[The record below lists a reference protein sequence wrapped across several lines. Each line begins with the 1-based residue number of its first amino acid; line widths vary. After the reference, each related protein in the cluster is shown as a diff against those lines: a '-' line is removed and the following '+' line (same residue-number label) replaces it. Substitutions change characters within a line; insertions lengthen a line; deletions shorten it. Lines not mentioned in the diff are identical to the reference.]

1 MWTSEVQDADL
12 NLVPGMEGSEYHT
25 ILARDIDAT
34 PRYLATGTATCMAAN
49 RISYAFNL
57 SGPSVVVDTACSSAM
72 VALHQAVRSLRDDE
86 ASMALVC
93 GAKLI
98 LSPDMFIPSSE
109 MGFLNSSGR
118 CRSFDAAGDG
128 YGRGEGVL
136 ALLLKPLPAAL
147 ADRDPIRA
155 VVKGTRL
162 NQDGRTRGIT
172 LPSADAQQRNMQSL
186 YKRINV
192 CPDDIQYLE
201 AHVSISNLSTIQRL
215 DILG

>member
-1 MWTSEVQDADL
+1 
-12 NLVPGMEGSEYHT
+12 MEGSEYHT

-57 SGPSVVVDTACSSAM
+57 SGPSVVVDTACSSSM
-72 VALHQAVRSLRDDE
+72 VALHHAVRSLRDDE
-86 ASMALVC
+86 ASMAIVC

-98 LSPDMFIPSSE
+98 LSPDMFVTSSE
-109 MGFLNSSGR
+109 MGVLSSSGR

-136 ALLLKPLPAAL
+136 ALLLKPLQVAL

-155 VVKGTRL
+155 IVKGTRL
-162 NQDGRTRGIT
+162 NQDGRTKGI
-172 LPSADAQQRNMQSL
+172 
-186 YKRINV
+186 K
-192 CPDDIQYLE
+192 E
-201 AHVSISNLSTIQRL
+201 
-215 DILG
+215 